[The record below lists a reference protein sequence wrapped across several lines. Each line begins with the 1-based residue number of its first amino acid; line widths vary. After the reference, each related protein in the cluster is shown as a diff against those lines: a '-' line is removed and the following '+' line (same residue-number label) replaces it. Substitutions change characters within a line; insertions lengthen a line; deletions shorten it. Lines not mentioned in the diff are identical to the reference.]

1 MVSKC
6 VVDKNNPW
14 LGQVLNIS
22 FSFNGCCL
30 LILLFIFGSF
40 MMSITE
46 AYSGPCPISM
56 ILFYSGNN

>member
-6 VVDKNNPW
+6 VVEKNNPW
-14 LGQVLNIS
+14 LDQTLNIS

-40 MMSITE
+40 MMSITD
-46 AYSGPCPISM
+46 AYIGPCQVSM
-56 ILFYSGNN
+56 MEFLSGNS